1 MHDNALE
8 LAGASSPEWAS
19 GGIVK
24 PLGRAIETSTNRRA
38 LLGGGLALVLAGC
51 GGSNQK
57 PTPSVPT
64 VEPTSTTVP
73 VPTQEP
79 IGSPVA
85 GYGQPDKWANR
96 TLNFAG
102 WGGNIQDAQGTAF
115 FDPFEEATGASIQ
128 IKTADLDRL
137 KSQVESEDVSWD
149 VLTLP
154 AADALAFARTGYLE
168 PIDFAVV
175 DKSPLVPEVVLQYA
189 VGEAFF
195 STVIVYRADRPAPP
209 RDWTEFWTFTP
220 RGSPDDPIPLEDL
233 RTLARN
239 PVGTLEFALLAD
251 GVAKDALY
259 PLDLERA
266 FATLDRVRDYIVAW
280 YEDGKQPIELLV
292 ADQVAMGSA
301 WNTRAWQLGVTSDIG
316 TQWNGG
322 MLSADMWVVPKGAPN
337 KDVAMDF
344 INFATR
350 AIPSANF
357 SRLVP
362 FGPVNLEA
370 PPLLDPERLKEMPS
384 APENFGVQ
392 FVQNWVWW
400 ADNIEAV
407 TQRFEDWLLTKPES
421 SPGAESH

>member
-1 MHDNALE
+1 MHDNALRIGRRI
-8 LAGASSPEWAS
+8 LAGMGEW
-19 GGIVK
+19 GN
-24 PLGRAIETSTNRRA
+24 RETAGPRNRDIRPA
-38 LLGGGLALVLAGC
+38 GGLCSAVAWRLSWPAAAGATRE
-51 GGSNQK
+51 

-128 IKTADLDRL
+128 IKIADLGRL

-220 RGSPDDPIPLEDL
+220 RGSPDDPIPPEDL

-292 ADQVAMGSA
+292 AAQVAMGSA

-322 MLSADMWVVPKGAPN
+322 MLSADMWVVPEGRAEQGRRDGLHQFRDPR
-337 KDVAMDF
+337 DSIGQLLPAGPVRSGQSRSA
-344 INFATR
+344 AAARSR
-350 AIPSANF
+350 AIERNAQRTRELRRPVCAELGLVGRQHRSGDAALR
-357 SRLVP
+357 RL
-362 FGPVNLEA
+362 A
-370 PPLLDPERLKEMPS
+370 
-384 APENFGVQ
+384 
-392 FVQNWVWW
+392 
-400 ADNIEAV
+400 
-407 TQRFEDWLLTKPES
+407 
-421 SPGAESH
+421 H